1 MNKKLIIK
9 LTLLFLIALVLSYF
23 NLFKK
28 ISVDSTKTGSTAL
41 NNTYLKVLINLG
53 KKSSFEE
60 ILSSNNSKLLEKNWD
75 NFEFNLERPI
85 RIRNWNLDAKG
96 HFAIQTNSKDIKE
109 DLEILQEIK
118 MSKKE
123 IIISNKLKKE
133 SNFIK
138 KFNTKI
144 KILDTTPVSLVLE
157 NQIIY
162 SRTVPIWLENQIKK
176 RVEDYNKSYIENNIN
191 TIKKIC
197 ESN

>member
-9 LTLLFLIALVLSYF
+9 LILFFLITLILLSF

-28 ISVDSTKTGSTAL
+28 ISVDNVETGSTTL

-85 RIRNWNLDAKG
+85 RIRTWNLDAKG
-96 HFAIQTNSKDIKE
+96 HFTIQTNSKDIKE

-123 IIISNKLKKE
+123 IIISNKLKEE
-133 SNFIK
+133 STFIK

-144 KILDTTPVSLVLE
+144 KILDTSPVSLVLE
-157 NQIIY
+157 NQIVY
-162 SRTVPIWLENQIKK
+162 SRTVPIWLEDNIKK

-197 ESN
+197 EKN